1 MFRNSNAQIKC
12 SIVNLCV
19 FYHAFFTETINKP
32 LCLFQVMN
40 TSTKSEGW
48 VRAVEIGLGIIVV
61 ILAFYALAYPGAT
74 FVSLVWILGIILF
87 IVGIDRIITGIF
99 LPIKGRG
106 ATIGLGIL
114 VLIFAGLVIA
124 YPGFATWII
133 TVFIGIALL
142 FAGASSIV
150 QGFSGKGSGWKRAFL
165 IGVGALLIV
174 IGIMVLVSPVF
185 GAVFAGFVV
194 AIGLLIAGI
203 QMIVAGATG
212 RELHL
217 ASESLHK

>member
-1 MFRNSNAQIKC
+1 MGPSSRNRSWYYCCYI
-12 SIVNLCV
+12 SNLCSCISRSYV
-19 FYHAFFTETINKP
+19 CFFSMDTWHN
-32 LCLFQVMN
+32 FN
-40 TSTKSEGW
+40 Y
-48 VRAVEIGLGIIVV
+48 LGIE
-61 ILAFYALAYPGAT
+61 
-74 FVSLVWILGIILF
+74 
-87 IVGIDRIITGIF
+87 RIITGIF

-114 VLIFAGLVIA
+114 VLIFAGLVVA

-142 FAGASSIV
+142 LAGGASIV
-150 QGFSGKGSGWKRAFL
+150 QGFSGKESGWKRAFL

-217 ASESLHK
+217 ASDSLHK